1 MTRPRSGIGFDLHK
15 LVSGPPLII
24 GGVEIPSELG
34 PEAHSD
40 GDVLIHATCD
50 ALLGATGN
58 DDIGSHFPDSDPEYH
73 GLSGEDMVEVVLNLI
88 HEQGF
93 QLYQMDSTL
102 VLESPKLNPHKQQ
115 IKASMSE
122 FLELNASD
130 IGLKAT
136 TMEGLGDI
144 GEGQA
149 IAAWVSV
156 MVTET
161 S

>member
-1 MTRPRSGIGFDLHK
+1 MTRPRNGIGFDLHK
-15 LVSGPPLII
+15 LVDGPPLII
-24 GGVEIPSELG
+24 GGVEVPSERG

-58 DDIGSHFPDSDPEYH
+58 EDIGSLFPDSNPENRD
-73 GLSGEDMVEVVLNLI
+73 LSGSDMANQVLQRIQN
-88 HEQGF
+88 QGF
-93 QLYQMDSTL
+93 QMYQMDSTI
-102 VLESPKLNPHKQQ
+102 VLERPKLLPYKQQ
-115 IKASMSE
+115 IRTSLSE
-122 FLELNASD
+122 LLMLDESD

-136 TMEGLGDI
+136 TVEGLGEI
-144 GEGQA
+144 GQNNA

-156 MVTET
+156 MVTE

>member
-15 LVSGPPLII
+15 LVSGPPLIL

-58 DDIGSHFPDSDPEYH
+58 DDIGSHFPDSDPEYD
-73 GLSGEDMVEVVLNLI
+73 GLSGEDMAEEVLDLI

-102 VLESPKLNPHKQQ
+102 VLEAPKLNPHKQQ

-122 FLELNASD
+122 LLELSASD

-156 MVTET
+156 MVTGT